1 MRFLAVVLALG
12 LATACSSP
20 FSRQYEYEERLY
32 LDVDGS
38 ASVTINASIPALVAL
53 RGLSLDPAID
63 REALRAL
70 VEHAGCPGARVGRPW
85 TRRGRRFVQIR
96 LTTDDVRR
104 LNQCTLFAW
113 SSYSF
118 EVEQGSIRFTQDV
131 GPPAAGDP
139 GSVNW
144 DGREVVGFKL
154 HLPSRIVFHNVKRL
168 EDGANGEA
176 ERGNILA
183 WEQYLSDRRTG
194 RPLRMEVRMGSE
206 SILFHAVRLFL
217 GALVAAVVVM
227 AGAVWLIIR
236 RARRRLRQT

>member
-1 MRFLAVVLALG
+1 MRFLAAVLALG

-20 FSRQYEYEERLY
+20 FGRQYEYEERLY

-63 REALRAL
+63 REALRGA
-70 VEHAGCPGARVGRPW
+70 VEQAGCAGARVGRPW

-104 LNQCTLFAW
+104 WGGCKLLSW
-113 SSYSF
+113 SSYAF
-118 EVEQGSIRFTQDV
+118 ESDQGIIRFTQEV
-131 GPPAAGDP
+131 GPAAGADP
-139 GSVNW
+139 GQVNW
-144 DGREVVGFKL
+144 DGGEIVGFKL

-168 EDGANGEA
+168 EDGSNGEP

-183 WEQYLSDRRTG
+183 WEQYLSDRRAG
-194 RPLRMEVRMGSE
+194 RPLRMEVRMDSQ

-217 GALVAAVVVM
+217 GALLAAVVVM
-227 AGAVWLIIR
+227 GGAIWLVIR
-236 RARRRLRQT
+236 RARRRLRGA

>member
-20 FSRQYEYEERLY
+20 FGRQYEYEERLY

-38 ASVTINASIPALVAL
+38 ASVTINASFPALVAL
-53 RGLSLDPAID
+53 RGLALDPAID
-63 REALRAL
+63 RDALRAL
-70 VEHAGCPGARVGRPW
+70 VERAGCVGARVGRPW
-85 TRRGRRFVQIR
+85 TRRGRRFAQIR

-104 LNQCTLFAW
+104 LRDCQLLSWSAYAFAIDRGT
-113 SSYSF
+113 
-118 EVEQGSIRFTQDV
+118 VQFTQDV
-131 GPPAAGDP
+131 GPAADGDP
-139 GSVNW
+139 GPVNW
-144 DGREVVGFKL
+144 DGGEIVGFKL

-168 EDGANGEA
+168 EDGSNGEP

-183 WEQYLSDRRTG
+183 WEQYLSDRRAG
-194 RPLRMEVRMGSE
+194 RPVRIEVRMDSE

-227 AGAVWLIIR
+227 GGAVWLIVR
-236 RARRRLRQT
+236 RARRRLRRG